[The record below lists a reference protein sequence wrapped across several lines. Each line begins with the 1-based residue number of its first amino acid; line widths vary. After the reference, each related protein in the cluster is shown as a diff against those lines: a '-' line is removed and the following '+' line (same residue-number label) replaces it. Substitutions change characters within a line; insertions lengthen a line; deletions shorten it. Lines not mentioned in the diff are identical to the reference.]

1 LWQLNL
7 MSSTFYLSLALQP
20 PHTCN
25 VRLSGWAIRLLELEK
40 WQERRGR
47 KERGGSIS
55 ILAGRQAS
63 RLGGHPDK
71 ASAAGKRND
80 MRKKMF
86 LLLFLSRQFFLL
98 LPLFSTFPSWCQLQI
113 HFAFL
118 PFQSAFLFLSLI
130 VLCFFQP
137 LLVAHRRFFLRRIR
151 RIRRR
156 QLHK

>member
-1 LWQLNL
+1 VTTQLDVVYFL
-7 MSSTFYLSLALQP
+7 SFSHSTTSSHLQCPFVGLSYKTF
-20 PHTCN
+20 
-25 VRLSGWAIRLLELEK
+25 IELEK
-40 WQERRGR
+40 WQERRGK

-80 MRKKMF
+80 PRKKMS